1 MLRIL
6 RNSLQQIVTNS
17 QNWIENLE
25 ESAAA
30 FAFTKL
36 GDKIFIFLKP
46 SAKLQ
51 FNQDSTS
58 YRYKGRWFTI
68 FLSGYVLHKST
79 KKSKKNINL
88 LKIKNCILFQIIPM
102 NDELLIFFT
111 ITEETFQKKTVN
123 LPH

>member
-30 FAFTKL
+30 LAFTKL
-36 GDKIFIFLKP
+36 GDKYFIFIKP

-68 FLSGYVLHKST
+68 FLSGYVLHKIT

-88 LKIKNCILFQIIPM
+88 LKIKNCILFQIIPV
-102 NDELLIFFT
+102 NNEL
-111 ITEETFQKKTVN
+111 
-123 LPH
+123 